1 MKREGKN
8 KSGVTL
14 AKEILKNTRG
24 KLSEKAKEN
33 TDYEGTLKKY
43 FSHNFL
49 KYYELLT
56 NKQVQFGD
64 FTDAQFDD
72 LKEKL
77 VTVTKNC
84 YLDNLCEWFKVEKWQ
99 DFFPINFTDFEEL
112 AFKRSIL
119 DLIME
124 FYIKNHENEYD
135 VKESMRIK
143 KQIYQLMEMDYYQ
156 YIRKN
161 ESTDKSEALNL
172 AKKRR
177 NIHKE
182 ILKERESAR
191 NEEERN
197 IIKKYINSNQ
207 ESQMTSREYRY
218 IQEPEFA
225 ELFDWCKMNYKKY
238 RPEIDIKND
247 KVFNR
252 WFDKQV
258 EWLKN
263 EQRKRYKQEL

>member
-8 KSGVTL
+8 KSGATL
-14 AKEILKNTRG
+14 AKEILKSTRG

-64 FTDAQFDD
+64 FSDAQFED

-84 YLDNLCEWFKVEKWQ
+84 YLDNLCEWLKVEKWQ
-99 DFFPINFTDFEEL
+99 DFFPENPMDFEEL
-112 AFKRSIL
+112 EFKKSIL
-119 DLIME
+119 ESIME
-124 FYIKNHENEYD
+124 FHIKNHETDYN
-135 VKESMRIK
+135 VKESMGIK
-143 KQIYQLMEMDYYQ
+143 KKIYQLMEMDYYRFIQ
-156 YIRKN
+156 ENVQK
-161 ESTDKSEALNL
+161 DKSKALNL
-172 AKKRR
+172 PKKRKD
-177 NIHKE
+177 IHKE
-182 ILKERESAR
+182 MIKQKNIER
-191 NEEERN
+191 NEEETN
-197 IIKKYINSNQ
+197 IIKKYINFNQ

-218 IQEPEFA
+218 MQEPEFA

-238 RPEIDIKND
+238 RPEVDPKND

>member
-1 MKREGKN
+1 
-8 KSGVTL
+8 
-14 AKEILKNTRG
+14 
-24 KLSEKAKEN
+24 
-33 TDYEGTLKKY
+33 
-43 FSHNFL
+43 
-49 KYYELLT
+49 
-56 NKQVQFGD
+56 
-64 FTDAQFDD
+64 
-72 LKEKL
+72 
-77 VTVTKNC
+77 
-84 YLDNLCEWFKVEKWQ
+84 
-99 DFFPINFTDFEEL
+99 
-112 AFKRSIL
+112 
-119 DLIME
+119 ME

-135 VKESMRIK
+135 VKESMGIK

>member
-135 VKESMRIK
+135 VKESMGIK

-177 NIHKE
+177 GK
-182 ILKERESAR
+182 S
-191 NEEERN
+191 
-197 IIKKYINSNQ
+197 
-207 ESQMTSREYRY
+207 
-218 IQEPEFA
+218 
-225 ELFDWCKMNYKKY
+225 
-238 RPEIDIKND
+238 
-247 KVFNR
+247 
-252 WFDKQV
+252 
-258 EWLKN
+258 
-263 EQRKRYKQEL
+263 

>member
-77 VTVTKNC
+77 VTVT
-84 YLDNLCEWFKVEKWQ
+84 
-99 DFFPINFTDFEEL
+99 
-112 AFKRSIL
+112 
-119 DLIME
+119 
-124 FYIKNHENEYD
+124 
-135 VKESMRIK
+135 
-143 KQIYQLMEMDYYQ
+143 IYV
-156 YIRKN
+156 N
-161 ESTDKSEALNL
+161 G
-172 AKKRR
+172 
-177 NIHKE
+177 
-182 ILKERESAR
+182 LK
-191 NEEERN
+191 
-197 IIKKYINSNQ
+197 
-207 ESQMTSREYRY
+207 
-218 IQEPEFA
+218 
-225 ELFDWCKMNYKKY
+225 
-238 RPEIDIKND
+238 
-247 KVFNR
+247 
-252 WFDKQV
+252 
-258 EWLKN
+258 LKN
-263 EQRKRYKQEL
+263 GKIFFQ